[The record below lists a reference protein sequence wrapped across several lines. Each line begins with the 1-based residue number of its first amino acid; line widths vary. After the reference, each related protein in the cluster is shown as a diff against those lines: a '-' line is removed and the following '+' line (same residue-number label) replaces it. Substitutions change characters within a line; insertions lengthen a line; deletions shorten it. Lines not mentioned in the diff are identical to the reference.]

1 MGAMAYPAPPAP
13 PTADVDDSPL
23 RPSTAWYWVGVLLM
37 VGGIVG
43 GIVFGVTR
51 VSDAFGKVDDFP
63 RVAVP
68 GRADIDLDAGGYTI
82 FHEYPGAS
90 DAYGF
95 SFTPTVAITGPDG
108 SLVDLDSYAGSE
120 SYNLSGHEGRA
131 VWTFDAPVDGS
142 YRVEVRGE
150 PEPFEEIA
158 IGTSYV
164 GQMLLGIFGGIALA
178 GLGVLIGGV
187 LMIVIGVKRGRARR
201 ARQPP
206 PAFPPPGAY
215 PGAVPAMAGA
225 PTWAAPP
232 PPGAWPPPQ
241 APPPPSWGAP
251 TPPGGG
257 VVTGSAP
264 ATWPAA
270 STAAG
275 WAPPPPPGPDPEAST
290 SSAAPPDAPIGAASG
305 VLPPDDPAEPGWAAP
320 SPPGSDPPGP

>member
-1 MGAMAYPAPPAP
+1 MAPMTYPAPPAP
-13 PTADVDDSPL
+13 PTVDGDDSPL
-23 RPSTAWYWVGVLLM
+23 RPSSAWYWVGVVIM
-37 VGGIVG
+37 VAGIVG

-51 VSDAFGKVDDFP
+51 VSDAVGKVDDFP

-68 GRADIDLDAGGYTI
+68 GSAEIDLDAGGYTV

-90 DAYGF
+90 QSYGF
-95 SFTPTVAITGPDG
+95 SFTPTVEITAPDG
-108 SLVDLDSYAGSE
+108 APVDLDSYAGSE
-120 SYNLSGHEGRA
+120 TYNLSGHEGRA
-131 VWTFDAPVDGS
+131 VWTFDAPVGGA

-164 GQMLLGIFGGIALA
+164 GQMLLGIFGGIAFA

-206 PAFPPPGAY
+206 PSFPPPGVY
-215 PGAVPAMAGA
+215 PVGAPDMAGTPA
-225 PTWAAPP
+225 WAAPP

-251 TPPGGG
+251 PPPGGG
-257 VVTGSAP
+257 AVTGGWGAP
-264 ATWPAA
+264 GTWPGAG
-270 STAAG
+270 AG
-275 WAPPPPPGPDPEAST
+275 WAPPPPPGPAPVAP
-290 SSAAPPDAPIGAASG
+290 APPGTTPDVTPPAGPAGA
-305 VLPPDDPAEPGWAAP
+305 PPDDPSEPGWAAP
-320 SPPGSDPPGP
+320 PPPGSDPSRS